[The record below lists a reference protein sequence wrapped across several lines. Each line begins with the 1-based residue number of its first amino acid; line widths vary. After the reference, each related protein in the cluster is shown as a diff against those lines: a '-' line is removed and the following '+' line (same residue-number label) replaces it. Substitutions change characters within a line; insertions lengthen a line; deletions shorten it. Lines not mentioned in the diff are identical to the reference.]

1 MRDLT
6 HRKVE
11 RRAGLAQGSA
21 KYHFGSL
28 GGLVEAVLERM
39 VAIELDNV
47 MTVPSGV
54 LAEADATGHVPEAV
68 WRQAR
73 AVCAG
78 ILARPALLRA
88 RFELYLH
95 AIGRPEL
102 QKIIRRGRERFVART
117 AAALTADRAG
127 ATVTDVDQ
135 GAADPAVARAASGAR
150 MVLALVDG
158 MVLHHLSAPDDP
170 GTAPAG
176 PDGVPPPPGPGTLDR
191 MSLHLVASA
200 VVARQLPE
208 LRPEAYD

>member
-11 RRAGLAQGSA
+11 RRAGLAQGST

-28 GGLVEAVLERM
+28 GGLVEAVVERM
-39 VAIELDNV
+39 VEIELDTV
-47 MTVPSGV
+47 MTVPPSL
-54 LAEADATGHVPEAV
+54 LAEADATGQVPEAV
-68 WRQAR
+68 WQQAR
-73 AVCAG
+73 AVCAE

-95 AIGRPEL
+95 AIGRPGL
-102 QKIIRRGRERFVART
+102 QDIIRRGRERFVART
-117 AAALTADRAG
+117 ATALTADRG
-127 ATVTDVDQ
+127 
-135 GAADPAVARAASGAR
+135 GPAVAQAASGAR

-170 GTAPAG
+170 DAASGGPGTA
-176 PDGVPPPPGPGTLDR
+176 PPPPGPGTLDR

-208 LRPEAYD
+208 LRPEGYG